1 MFGANK
7 GSNRWRYADISD
19 YQVRPHLGQY
29 ASAGHIVIA
38 RKRTQGDHLVQINDT
53 HDVDQ
58 AHAAGLR
65 VIHYHFAELV
75 TTGSWASEAEFF
87 WKRTRPTMR
96 PGDLLMVDVETTGQI
111 GRAAVAPWVMSFSNY
126 LLHISGADVIGY
138 APLAFLFHTV
148 PMLDVHSH
156 AWVVAAWG
164 GEVPSLGAVRQ
175 RFSHQYTDSIVGPE
189 PHQFAGIG
197 PADGNL
203 LTRRAFK
210 ILSKPV

>member
-1 MFGANK
+1 MFGTDR
-7 GSNRWRYADISD
+7 GSNRWHYADISD
-19 YQVRPHLGQY
+19 YQVRPHLAQY

-38 RKRTQGDHLVQINDT
+38 RKRTQGDHLVQINDE
-53 HDVDQ
+53 HDVNQ
-58 AHAAGLR
+58 AHGVALR
-65 VIHYHFAELV
+65 VIHYHFAELLDP
-75 TTGSWASEAEFF
+75 GSWAAEAEFF
-87 WKRTRPTMR
+87 WHRTRATMR

-111 GRAAVAPWVMSFSNY
+111 GAQRVAPWVMNFSQY
-126 LLHISGADVIGY
+126 LKHMSGADVIGY
-138 APLAFLFHTV
+138 APLAFLTHAV

-164 GEVPSLGAVRQ
+164 GEVPNLGRIRQ
-175 RFSHQYTDSIVGPE
+175 RFAHQYSDSVVGPE

-210 ILSKPV
+210 TLVKPV